1 MIYLDNA
8 STTHKKPKSVTT
20 NVIRALNK
28 YSVNAGRG
36 GYPLSI
42 EAGNIVLNTRQD
54 LSDFFDLGNP
64 NNVIFT
70 SSCTMAINLA
80 IRGTMQKGGHIVAT
94 IFEHNSVLR
103 TLDDIKTKFG
113 IDYTLVEPN
122 KHGNIDVN
130 EIENAIKPNTYMLI
144 TIHAS
149 NVTGH
154 TQDIYKIGNF
164 VAKHNLIY
172 MVDAAQSAGH
182 IEIDMQLA
190 HINLLTIAGH
200 KGLYAP
206 QGIGVLLINGT
217 KVLPLLTGGTGTHS
231 ANITQPTDTPE
242 GLESGTLALPS
253 IMGLSAGL
261 NYVKHNFVTLNKKI
275 KYFTKYLID
284 ELCKIQNVIVY
295 SKYNDVGVVSF
306 NIGNIPS
313 SEIAD
318 QLYKMHAICVRSGLQ
333 CAPLIHKYHGTLQ
346 QGMVRISISSF
357 NTKQEIITAVS
368 AIKELAKK
376 VRES

>member
-1 MIYLDNA
+1 M
-8 STTHKKPKSVTT
+8 V
-20 NVIRALNK
+20 
-28 YSVNAGRG
+28 
-36 GYPLSI
+36 
-42 EAGNIVLNTRQD
+42 
-54 LSDFFDLGNP
+54 
-64 NNVIFT
+64 
-70 SSCTMAINLA
+70 
-80 IRGTMQKGGHIVAT
+80 
-94 IFEHNSVLR
+94 
-103 TLDDIKTKFG
+103 
-113 IDYTLVEPN
+113 
-122 KHGNIDVN
+122 
-130 EIENAIKPNTYMLI
+130 I

-182 IEIDMQLA
+182 IGIDVQAA

-206 QGIGVLLINGT
+206 QGIGVLLINNV

-231 ANITQPTDTPE
+231 ASTTQPTDTPE
-242 GLESGTLALPS
+242 GLESGTLALPA

-261 NYVKHNFVTLNKKI
+261 NYVNHNFGTINNKI
-275 KYFTKYLID
+275 AYLTRYLID
-284 ELCKIQNVIVY
+284 ELNKVPNVKVY

-306 NIGNIPS
+306 NIDNIPS

-318 QLYKMHAICVRSGLQ
+318 QLFETHRICVRSGLQ
-333 CAPLIHKYHGTLQ
+333 CAPQIHKYHGTLQ

-357 NTKQEIITAVS
+357 NTKQEIIMAIT

-376 VRES
+376 LG

>member
-8 STTHKKPKSVTT
+8 STTHAKPKSVTT
-20 NVIRALNK
+20 NVIKALTK

-42 EAGNIVLNTRQD
+42 QAGNIVLDTRQN
-54 LSDFFDLGNP
+54 LSDFFGLGNP

-94 IFEHNSVLR
+94 VFEHNSVLR
-103 TLDDIKTKFG
+103 TLDDIKTKFS
-113 IDYTLVEPN
+113 IDYSLVEPN
-122 KHGNIDVN
+122 KHGDIDVN
-130 EIENAIKPNTYMLI
+130 EIENAIKPNTYMVI

-182 IEIDMQLA
+182 IGIDVQAA

-206 QGIGVLLINGT
+206 QGIGVLLINNV

-231 ANITQPTDTPE
+231 ANTTQPTDTPE
-242 GLESGTLALPS
+242 GLESGTLALPA
-253 IMGLSAGL
+253 IMGLNAGL

-275 KYFTKYLID
+275 AYLTRYLID
-284 ELCKIQNVIVY
+284 ELNKIPNVKVY

-306 NIGNIPS
+306 NIDNIPS

-318 QLYKMHAICVRSGLQ
+318 QLYETHKICVRSGLQ
-333 CAPLIHKYHGTLQ
+333 CAPQIHKYHDTLQ

-357 NTKQEIITAVS
+357 NTKQEIITAII
-368 AIKELAKK
+368 AIKELSKK
-376 VRES
+376 LG